1 MTRVQQGVD
10 IVEISKFKD
19 ILLRNSQFVIDI
31 FTEQE
36 RLYCQSRRDPYPHL
50 AGRFAAKESYLKAL
64 GTGFG
69 GPGIDHIFLE
79 IEVVPEASGKPR
91 ISVSGWTSKIAKRK
105 KIRQCSVSISHAS
118 DYAVATVL
126 LIGSEDH
133 CKMIS

>member
-1 MTRVQQGVD
+1 MTRIQQGVD

-19 ILLRNSQFVIDI
+19 ILLRHSQFVIDM

-64 GTGFG
+64 GTGLWG
-69 GPGIDHIFLE
+69 RGIDHIFQE
-79 IEVVPEASGKPR
+79 IEIIPEASGKPR
-91 ISVSGWTSKIAKRK
+91 ISVSGWAAKVAKRR
-105 KIRQCSVSISHAS
+105 KIRQCSVSISHTS

-126 LIGSEDH
+126 LIGNGDSGER
-133 CKMIS
+133 

>member
-1 MTRVQQGVD
+1 MMRIHQGVD
-10 IVEISKFKD
+10 IVDIPRFKEI
-19 ILLRNSQFVIDI
+19 LQRNSQFVTDI

-36 RLYCQSRRDPYPHL
+36 RVYCQSRRDPYVHL

-69 GPGIDHIFLE
+69 GSGIPHMFQE
-79 IEVVPEASGKPR
+79 IEVVPEASGRPR
-91 ISVSGWTSKIAKRK
+91 ISVSGWAAKISKRK

-126 LIGSEDH
+126 LIGSEGRRER
-133 CKMIS
+133 